1 MIKDELNK
9 FSEFV
14 GVKFD
19 KLAKDV
25 ESLKKAAAR
34 GKAVELHDKGSLRFG
49 DPFSYR
55 FGSSLT
61 ESETD
66 VAARD
71 EFERAKDKEVTWN
84 GKRLLPSPYIN
95 TAFTQYQ
102 ESRTNGLYRP
112 LSVFL
117 EKSGQNPPL
126 GFETANLIPLRVL
139 DGVKINIPNASSVAV
154 MVCTRVGVV
163 LPEYDYIIRTRNVA
177 DTEDY
182 KEKQV
187 MAWNIAGNA
196 SKRWKY
202 SPANASFSDGILTL
216 GKDIGGA
223 IIAVVFNDGARAC
236 YKIVPMVASFSGA
249 SKFTTSLQKVEVE
262 AVAGGTSQEELD
274 GMTRHEWGD
283 DDVVYP
289 PIPEVEQFYTPTQA
303 SIKLNDLE
311 FDGEPD
317 SSNDYRIVNASV
329 LLPESL
335 TEKEAMGIL
344 NATVGNKT
352 NTRLK
357 RPVITLA
364 KGKEYKFKVKG
375 VGLPM
380 LSGNVST
387 TSDGI
392 VTVSANATEKDSV
405 FGDAMCLVIV

>member
-34 GKAVELHDKGSLRFG
+34 GKAVELHDKADLRLGS
-49 DPFSYR
+49 DISYR

-117 EKSGQNPPL
+117 EVSGQNPPF
-126 GFETANLIPLRVL
+126 GSETVNLIPFDKL
-139 DGVKINIPNASSVAV
+139 DGVKISIPDVSSVSV
-154 MVCTRVGVV
+154 MVCGRPGVSV
-163 LPEYDYIIRTRNVA
+163 PDYDYIIRTRNVA

-182 KEKQV
+182 KEKQIV
-187 MAWNIAGNA
+187 AWSIAGNA

-202 SPANASFSDGILTL
+202 SAANASFSDGILTL
-216 GKDIGGA
+216 GINIGGA
-223 IIAVVFNDGARAC
+223 IIAVVFNDGARGC
-236 YKIVPMVASFSGA
+236 YKIASRSSGFA
-249 SKFTTSLQKVEVE
+249 NAYKFTTSLQ
-262 AVAGGTSQEELD
+262 
-274 GMTRHEWGD
+274 
-283 DDVVYP
+283 
-289 PIPEVEQFYTPTQA
+289 
-303 SIKLNDLE
+303 
-311 FDGEPD
+311 
-317 SSNDYRIVNASV
+317 
-329 LLPESL
+329 
-335 TEKEAMGIL
+335 
-344 NATVGNKT
+344 
-352 NTRLK
+352 
-357 RPVITLA
+357 
-364 KGKEYKFKVKG
+364 
-375 VGLPM
+375 
-380 LSGNVST
+380 
-387 TSDGI
+387 
-392 VTVSANATEKDSV
+392 
-405 FGDAMCLVIV
+405 

>member
-34 GKAVELHDKGSLRFG
+34 GKAVELHDKADLRLGS
-49 DPFSYR
+49 DISYR

-117 EKSGQNPPL
+117 EVSGQNPPF
-126 GFETANLIPLRVL
+126 GSETVNLIPFDKL
-139 DGVKINIPNASSVAV
+139 DGVKISIPDVSSVSV
-154 MVCTRVGVV
+154 MVCGRPGVSV
-163 LPEYDYIIRTRNVA
+163 PDYDYIIRTRNVA

-182 KEKQV
+182 KEKQIV
-187 MAWNIAGNA
+187 AWSIAGNA

-202 SPANASFSDGILTL
+202 SAANASFSDGILTL
-216 GKDIGGA
+216 GINIGGA
-223 IIAVVFNDGARAC
+223 IIAVVFNDGARGC
-236 YKIVPMVASFSGA
+236 YKIASRSSGFA
-249 SKFTTSLQKVEVE
+249 NAYKFTTSLQKVEVE
-262 AVAGGTSQEELD
+262 AVNGGTSQEELD
-274 GMTRHEWGD
+274 GITRHEWGE
-283 DDVVYP
+283 DVVYP
-289 PIPEVEQFYTPTQA
+289 LIPEVEQFYTPTQA
-303 SIKLNDLE
+303 HLKLNDLE
-311 FDGEPD
+311 LDNPD
-317 SSNDYRIVNASV
+317 DNHDDYRIVNASV
-329 LLPESL
+329 LLPEGL
-335 TEKEAMGIL
+335 TEQEAIAITQVL
-344 NATVGNKT
+344 RSNKT

-357 RPVITLA
+357 RPVITLT
-364 KGKEYKFKVKG
+364 KGKEYKFKIKG

-380 LSGNVST
+380 LSGNVAT
-387 TSDGI
+387 ASDGT

-405 FGDAMCLVIV
+405 FGDAMHIVIV

>member
-1 MIKDELNK
+1 MIKDVLND
-9 FSEFV
+9 FAGIV
-14 GVKFD
+14 GGKFD
-19 KLAKDV
+19 KLAKGV

-34 GKAVELHDKGSLRFG
+34 GKAVELHDKADLRLG
-49 DPFSYR
+49 DTFSYR

-102 ESRTNGLYRP
+102 ESRSNGLYRP

-117 EKSGQNPPL
+117 EASGQNPPL
-126 GFETANLIPLRVL
+126 GFETVNLIPLRAL
-139 DGVKINIPNASSVAV
+139 DGMKINIPNASSVAV
-154 MVCTRVGVV
+154 MVCTRAGMGI
-163 LPEYDYIIRTRNVA
+163 PDYDYIIRTRNVA

-182 KEKQV
+182 KEKQIV
-187 MAWNIAGNA
+187 AWNIAGNA

-202 SPANASFSDGILTL
+202 SPANASFLDGILTF

-223 IIAVVFNDGARAC
+223 IVAVVFNDGSRAC

-249 SKFTTSLQKVEVE
+249 SKFTTSLLKIDVE
-262 AVAGGTSQEELD
+262 AVNGGTSQEELD
-274 GMTRHEWGD
+274 GITRHEWGE
-283 DDVVYP
+283 DVVYP
-289 PIPEVEQFYTPTQA
+289 PAPDVERFYTSTQA
-303 SIKLNDLE
+303 HLKLNDLE
-311 FDGEPD
+311 LDGEPD
-317 SSNDYRIVNASV
+317 NPDDYRIVNASV

-335 TEKEAMGIL
+335 TEQEAMKIL
-344 NATVGNKT
+344 NDTLGNKT
-352 NTRLK
+352 SYRLK
-357 RPVITLA
+357 RPVITLT

-375 VGLPM
+375 AALPM

-387 TSDGI
+387 ASDGT

-405 FGDAMCLVIV
+405 FGDAMHIVIV

>member
-14 GVKFD
+14 GEKFD

-25 ESLKKAAAR
+25 EALKKAASR
-34 GKAVELHDKGSLRFG
+34 GKAVELHDKADLRLV
-49 DPFSYR
+49 DERSYR

-102 ESRTNGLYRP
+102 ESRSNGLYRP

-117 EKSGQNPPL
+117 EASGQNPPL
-126 GFETANLIPLRVL
+126 GFETANLIPLNRL
-139 DGVKINIPNASSVAV
+139 DGVKINIPNASSVSV
-154 MVCTRVGVV
+154 MVCSRVGVGIS
-163 LPEYDYIIRTRNVA
+163 EYDYIIRTRNVA

-196 SKRWKY
+196 SARWKY
-202 SPANASFSDGILTL
+202 SPANASFSAGILTL

-223 IIAVVFNDGARAC
+223 IIAVVFNDGSRAC
-236 YKIVPMVASFSGA
+236 YKIVPMVSIFSGA
-249 SKFTTSLQKVEVE
+249 SKFTASLQKVEVE
-262 AVAGGTSQEELD
+262 AVNGGTSQEELD
-274 GMTRHEWGD
+274 GITHHEWGEG
-283 DDVVYP
+283 VVYP
-289 PIPEVEQFYTPTQA
+289 PAPDVERFYTSTQA
-303 SIKLNDLE
+303 RLKLNDLE
-311 FDGEPD
+311 LDNPD
-317 SSNDYRIVNASV
+317 DNHDDYRIVNASV

-335 TEKEAMGIL
+335 TGKEAMSI
-344 NATVGNKT
+344 VEKT
-352 NTRLK
+352 YRGKAGYRLK

-364 KGKEYKFKVKG
+364 KGKEYKFKIKNVD
-375 VGLPM
+375 LPM

-387 TSDGI
+387 ASDGI

-405 FGDAMCLVIV
+405 FGDAFHIVIV

>member
-14 GVKFD
+14 GGKFD

-71 EFERAKDKEVTWN
+71 EFEGAQNKEVTWN

-95 TAFTQYQ
+95 TAFTKYK
-102 ESRTNGLYRP
+102 ESKTNGLYRP

-117 EKSGQNPPL
+117 EESGQNPPL
-126 GFETANLIPLRVL
+126 GFETANLIPLNRL

-154 MVCTRVGVV
+154 MVCSRVGVGI
-163 LPEYDYIIRTRNVA
+163 PDYDYIIRTKTVS

-196 SKRWKY
+196 SGRWKY
-202 SPANASFSDGILTL
+202 SPANASFSAGILTL

-223 IIAVVFNDGARAC
+223 IIAVVFNDGSRAC
-236 YKIVPMVASFSGA
+236 YKIVPMVSSFSGA

-274 GMTRHEWGD
+274 GITRHEWGE
-283 DDVVYP
+283 DVVYP
-289 PIPEVEQFYTPTQA
+289 PIPDVEKLYTATQVRL
-303 SIKLNDLE
+303 KLNDLE
-311 FDGEPD
+311 LDNPD
-317 SSNDYRIVNASV
+317 DNHDDYRIVNASV

-335 TEKEAMGIL
+335 TEQEAMAITRG
-344 NATVGNKT
+344 ASGNKT
-352 NTRLK
+352 NSRLK
-357 RPVITLA
+357 RPVITLT
-364 KGKEYKFKVKG
+364 KGKEYKFKIKG

-380 LSGNVST
+380 LSGNVAT
-387 TSDGI
+387 ASDGT

>member
-1 MIKDELNK
+1 MIKDVLND
-9 FSEFV
+9 FAGIV
-14 GVKFD
+14 GGAFD

-34 GKAVELHDKGSLRFG
+34 GKAVELHDKADLRLG
-49 DPFSYR
+49 DTFSYR

-71 EFERAKDKEVTWN
+71 EFELAQNKEVTWN

-117 EKSGQNPPL
+117 EASGQNPPL
-126 GFETANLIPLRVL
+126 GFETANLIPLNRL
-139 DGVKINIPNASSVAV
+139 DGVKISIPDVSSVSV
-154 MVCTRVGVV
+154 MVCTRVGTVI
-163 LPEYDYIIRTRNVA
+163 PDYDYIIRTRNVA

-196 SKRWKY
+196 SDRWKY
-202 SPANASFSDGILTL
+202 GPENASLSDGILTF
-216 GKDIGGA
+216 GRNIGGA
-223 IIAVVFNDGARAC
+223 IIAVVFNDGSRGC
-236 YKIVPMVASFSGA
+236 YKIVPMVASFSDA
-249 SKFTTSLQKVEVE
+249 SKFTASLQKVEVE
-262 AVAGGTSQEELD
+262 AVNGGTSQEELD
-274 GMTRHEWGD
+274 GITHHEWGEG
-283 DDVVYP
+283 VVYP
-289 PIPEVEQFYTPTQA
+289 PAPDVERFYTPTQA
-303 SIKLNDLE
+303 SIRLNDLE
-311 FDGEPD
+311 LDNPD
-317 SSNDYRIVNASV
+317 DNHDDYRIVNVSI

-335 TEKEAMGIL
+335 TEKEAMEIL
-344 NATVGNKT
+344 KATRGDKT
-352 NTRLK
+352 NSRLK
-357 RPVITLA
+357 RPVITLT
-364 KGKEYKFKVKG
+364 KGKEYKFKIKG
-375 VGLPM
+375 VELPM

-387 TSDGI
+387 ASDGI

-405 FGDAMCLVIV
+405 FGDAMHIVIV

>member
-1 MIKDELNK
+1 MIKDVLND
-9 FSEFV
+9 FAGIV
-14 GVKFD
+14 GGAFD

-25 ESLKKAAAR
+25 ESLKKASTR
-34 GKAVELHDKGSLRFG
+34 RNAVEAEDKETLRLG

-55 FGSSLT
+55 FGNSLT

-95 TAFTQYQ
+95 TAFTKYK
-102 ESRTNGLYRP
+102 ESKTNGLYRP

-117 EKSGQNPPL
+117 EASGQNPPL

-223 IIAVVFNDGARAC
+223 IIAVVFNEGARAC
-236 YKIVPMVASFSGA
+236 YKIVPMVSSFSGA

-262 AVAGGTSQEELD
+262 AIAGGTSQEELD
-274 GMTRHEWGD
+274 GITRHEWGE
-283 DDVVYP
+283 DVVYP

-303 SIKLNDLE
+303 SIRLNDLE
-311 FDGEPD
+311 LDNPD
-317 SSNDYRIVNASV
+317 DNHDDYRIVNASV

-344 NATVGNKT
+344 NATLGNKT
-352 NTRLK
+352 NSRLK

-364 KGKEYKFKVKG
+364 KGKEYKFKIKG
-375 VGLPM
+375 VYLPM

-405 FGDAMCLVIV
+405 FGDAMHIVIV

>member
-1 MIKDELNK
+1 MIKDVLND
-9 FSEFV
+9 FAGIV
-14 GVKFD
+14 GGAFD

-71 EFERAKDKEVTWN
+71 EFERAKDKEVAWN

-95 TAFTQYQ
+95 TAFTKYE
-102 ESRTNGLYRP
+102 ESKTNGLYRP

-117 EKSGQNPPL
+117 EASGQNPPL
-126 GFETANLIPLRVL
+126 GFETANLIPLNRL

-154 MVCTRVGVV
+154 MVCPRVGAGIS
-163 LPEYDYIIRTRNVA
+163 EYDYIIRTRNVA

-202 SPANASFSDGILTL
+202 GPENASFSAGILTL

-223 IIAVVFNDGARAC
+223 IIAVVFNDGSRAC
-236 YKIVPMVASFSGA
+236 YKIVPMVSIFSGA
-249 SKFTTSLQKVEVE
+249 SKFTASLQKVEVE
-262 AVAGGTSQEELD
+262 AVNGGTSQEELD
-274 GMTRHEWGD
+274 GITRHEWGE
-283 DDVVYP
+283 DVVYP
-289 PIPEVEQFYTPTQA
+289 PAPDVERLYTPAQA
-303 SIKLNDLE
+303 RLKLNDLE
-311 FDGEPD
+311 LDGEPD
-317 SSNDYRIVNASV
+317 SPDDYRIVNASV
-329 LLPESL
+329 LLPEGL
-335 TEKEAMGIL
+335 TEQEAMAI
-344 NATVGNKT
+344 TQVSRSNKT

-357 RPVITLA
+357 RPVITLT
-364 KGKEYKFKVKG
+364 KGKEYKFKIKG

>member
-14 GVKFD
+14 GEKFD

-25 ESLKKAAAR
+25 EALKKAASR
-34 GKAVELHDKGSLRFG
+34 GKAVELHDKADLRLV
-49 DPFSYR
+49 DERSYR

-61 ESETD
+61 ESEAD

-95 TAFTQYQ
+95 TAFTKYK
-102 ESRTNGLYRP
+102 ESKTNGLYRP

-117 EKSGQNPPL
+117 EASGQNPPL

-139 DGVKINIPNASSVAV
+139 DGVKINIPNASSVSV
-154 MVCTRVGVV
+154 MVCTRVGTVI
-163 LPEYDYIIRTRNVA
+163 PDYDYIIRTRNVA

-196 SKRWKY
+196 SDRWKY
-202 SPANASFSDGILTL
+202 GPENASLSDGILTF
-216 GKDIGGA
+216 GRNIGGA
-223 IIAVVFNDGARAC
+223 IIAVVFNDGSRGC
-236 YKIVPMVASFSGA
+236 YKIVPMVASFSDA
-249 SKFTTSLQKVEVE
+249 SKFTASLQKVEVE
-262 AVAGGTSQEELD
+262 AVNGGTSQEELD
-274 GMTRHEWGD
+274 GITHHEWGEG
-283 DDVVYP
+283 VVYP
-289 PIPEVEQFYTPTQA
+289 PAPDVERFYTPTQA
-303 SIKLNDLE
+303 RLKLNDLE
-311 FDGEPD
+311 LDNPDD

-335 TEKEAMGIL
+335 TGKEAMSI
-344 NATVGNKT
+344 VEKT
-352 NTRLK
+352 YRGKANYRLK
-357 RPVITLA
+357 RPVITLT

-380 LSGNVST
+380 LSGNVAT
-387 TSDGI
+387 ASDGT

-405 FGDAMCLVIV
+405 FGDAFHIVIV

>member
-1 MIKDELNK
+1 MIKDVLND
-9 FSEFV
+9 FAGIV
-14 GVKFD
+14 GGAVD

-34 GKAVELHDKGSLRFG
+34 GKAVELHDKADLRLCS
-49 DPFSYR
+49 DISYR

-223 IIAVVFNDGARAC
+223 IIAVVFNEGARAC
-236 YKIVPMVASFSGA
+236 YKIVPMVSSFSGA

-262 AVAGGTSQEELD
+262 AIAGGTSQEELD
-274 GMTRHEWGD
+274 GITRHEWGE
-283 DDVVYP
+283 DVVYP

-303 SIKLNDLE
+303 SIRLNDLE
-311 FDGEPD
+311 LDNPD
-317 SSNDYRIVNASV
+317 DNHDDYRIVNASV

-357 RPVITLA
+357 RPVITLT

-380 LSGNVST
+380 LSGNVAT
-387 TSDGI
+387 ASDGT

>member
-1 MIKDELNK
+1 MIKDVLND
-9 FSEFV
+9 FAGIV
-14 GVKFD
+14 GGAVD

-34 GKAVELHDKGSLRFG
+34 GKAVELYDKADLRLG
-49 DPFSYR
+49 DERSYR
-55 FGSSLT
+55 FGSNLA

-71 EFERAKDKEVTWN
+71 GFERAKDKEVTWN

-117 EKSGQNPPL
+117 EESGQNPPL

-154 MVCTRVGVV
+154 MVCTRVGVG

-196 SKRWKY
+196 SGRWKY
-202 SPANASFSDGILTL
+202 SAANASFSDGILTL
-216 GKDIGGA
+216 GKGVGGA
-223 IIAVVFNDGARAC
+223 IIAVVFNDGSRAC

-274 GMTRHEWGD
+274 GITRHEWGE
-283 DDVVYP
+283 DVVYA
-289 PIPEVEQFYTPTQA
+289 PIPEVERFYTSTQVRL
-303 SIKLNDLE
+303 KLNDLE
-311 FDGEPD
+311 LDNPD
-317 SSNDYRIVNASV
+317 DNHDDYRIVNASV

-352 NTRLK
+352 NSRLK
-357 RPVITLA
+357 RPVITLT
-364 KGKEYKFKVKG
+364 KGKEYKFKIKG

-380 LSGNVST
+380 LSGNVAT
-387 TSDGI
+387 ASDGT

-405 FGDAMCLVIV
+405 FGDAFHIVIV

>member
-1 MIKDELNK
+1 MIKDVLND
-9 FSEFV
+9 FAEFV

-34 GKAVELHDKGSLRFG
+34 GKAVELHDKGSLRLG
-49 DPFSYR
+49 DEFSYR

-71 EFERAKDKEVTWN
+71 EFEGAQNKEVTWN

-126 GFETANLIPLRVL
+126 GFETANLIPLNRL
-139 DGVKINIPNASSVAV
+139 DGVKINIPNASSVSV
-154 MVCTRVGVV
+154 MVCGRAGVGIS
-163 LPEYDYIIRTRNVA
+163 EYDYIIRTKTISE
-177 DTEDY
+177 TEDY

-236 YKIVPMVASFSGA
+236 YKIVPMVANFSGA
-249 SKFTTSLQKVEVE
+249 SKFIASLQKVEVA

-274 GMTRHEWGD
+274 GITHHEWGEG
-283 DDVVYP
+283 VVYP
-289 PIPEVEQFYTPTQA
+289 PAPDVERFYTSTQVRL
-303 SIKLNDLE
+303 KLNDLE
-311 FDGEPD
+311 LDNPD
-317 SSNDYRIVNASV
+317 DNHDDYRIVNASV
-329 LLPESL
+329 LLPEGL

-352 NTRLK
+352 NSRLK
-357 RPVITLA
+357 RPVITLN

-375 VGLPM
+375 AALPM

-405 FGDAMCLVIV
+405 FGDAMHIVIV